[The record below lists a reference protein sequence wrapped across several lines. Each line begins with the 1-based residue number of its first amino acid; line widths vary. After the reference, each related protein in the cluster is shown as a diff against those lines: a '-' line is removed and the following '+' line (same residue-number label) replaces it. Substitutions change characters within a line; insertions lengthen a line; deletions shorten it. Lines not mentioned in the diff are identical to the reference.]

1 MLMATD
7 VVRAAEEDS
16 SSSSPTIRLP
26 QKRYYRQ
33 RAHSNPICDH
43 VFDYPTRPSDMDW
56 SPHYPKFYPSVED
69 SPSTKGVE
77 FLDVGCGYGGLLV
90 ELSPL
95 FPDTLMLGMEIRVKV
110 SEYVQQKIKA
120 LRELTPGSYQNVA
133 CIRGNAMK
141 YLPNFF
147 HKSQLSKMFFLYPDP
162 HFKKAKHKW
171 RIIND
176 TLVSEYAY
184 ILKEGGLLYTATDV
198 EDLHIWMV
206 KHLSEH
212 PLFQPLTD
220 EELKDDIVADKI
232 LDSTEEGKKVT
243 RNKGD
248 KFMKVFRRLPAPKL
262 SVSEYFGVDP
272 ENYPCLKD
280 YEKR

>member
-43 VFDYPTRPSDMDW
+43 VFDYPAHPSEMDW
-56 SPHYPKFYPSVED
+56 SPHYPKFYPSSSSSGE
-69 SPSTKGVE
+69 PLTTTKGVE

-90 ELSPL
+90 ELAPL

-110 SEYVQQKIKA
+110 SEYVQQRIKA

-147 HKSQLSKMFFLYPDP
+147 HKGQLSKMFFPVP
-162 HFKKAKHKW
+162 RPTFQKGQAQ
-171 RIIND
+171 
-176 TLVSEYAY
+176 
-184 ILKEGGLLYTATDV
+184 V
-198 EDLHIWMV
+198 ED
-206 KHLSEH
+206 
-212 PLFQPLTD
+212 
-220 EELKDDIVADKI
+220 
-232 LDSTEEGKKVT
+232 
-243 RNKGD
+243 
-248 KFMKVFRRLPAPKL
+248 
-262 SVSEYFGVDP
+262 Y
-272 ENYPCLKD
+272 
-280 YEKR
+280 